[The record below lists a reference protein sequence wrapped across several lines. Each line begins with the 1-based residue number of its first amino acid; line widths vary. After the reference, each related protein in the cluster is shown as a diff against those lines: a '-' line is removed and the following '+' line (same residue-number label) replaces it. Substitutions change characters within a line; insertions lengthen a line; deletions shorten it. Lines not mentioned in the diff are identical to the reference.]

1 MFEALI
7 LMLFLSIYI
16 SSILKFKYIEN
27 RPLDFCLV
35 FSIIVPVY
43 MVFIMFSLFKYL
55 YKKNKTKNIFAIFR
69 MTKIVITDLPFIH
82 SLAVLVLSHI
92 ENKLDDKFEE
102 EFTDRVFTRVYKKFK
117 S

>member
-1 MFEALI
+1 MFGALI

-27 RPLDFCLV
+27 QPLDFCLV

-43 MVFIMFSLFKYL
+43 MVFIMLSLFKYL
-55 YKKNKTKNIFAIFR
+55 YKKSKSKNIFAIFR
-69 MTKIVITDLPFIH
+69 MMKTVITDLLFIH
-82 SLAVLVLSHI
+82 SLAVLVLSHT
-92 ENKLDDKFEE
+92 ENKVDDKFEE
-102 EFTDRVFTRVYKKFK
+102 EFNRIFTRVYK